1 LGVWAEA
8 SLAHGQFAEALARL
22 DGAIVECERAE
33 AGWCLPEL
41 LRIKGEFLLK
51 VGGEDSDHAAERQ
64 FLRAFELAEKQGA
77 LSWALRTAISLASH
91 WRRSGRYQ
99 DAFDFLSPIYSR
111 FTEGFNTQDLRAA
124 QSLLADLSGDLNA
137 TPYASSS
144 LA

>member
-1 LGVWAEA
+1 M
-8 SLAHGQFAEALARL
+8 
-22 DGAIVECERAE
+22 ECERTE

-64 FLRAFELAEKQGA
+64 FLQAFELAEKQGA

-124 QSLLADLSGDLNA
+124 QSLLADLMSLFRADEPFVENCIGG
-137 TPYASSS
+137 TPTPKMWASD
-144 LA
+144 A